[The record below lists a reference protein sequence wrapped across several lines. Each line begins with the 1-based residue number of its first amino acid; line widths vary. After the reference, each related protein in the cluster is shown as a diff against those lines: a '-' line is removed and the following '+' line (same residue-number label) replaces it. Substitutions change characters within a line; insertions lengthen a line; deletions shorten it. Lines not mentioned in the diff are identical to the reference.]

1 MNIQEILT
9 GGGVLLVLMT
19 LVQVTPIKVNP
30 WSAIG
35 RGFKKVFSSIGT
47 AMNGDVLKK
56 MDELEQKI
64 ETIEKK
70 FGEHEHSSE
79 KGKADEKR
87 ASILHFNRELLRD
100 LPQTMEDFIEVL
112 SYIDFYEKYCQ
123 DHPEYENN
131 RAVMAIQNIERAYKE
146 HMEKNDCE

>member
-56 MDELEQKI
+56 MDELEQ
-64 ETIEKK
+64 
-70 FGEHEHSSE
+70 HEHSSE

-146 HMEKNDCE
+146 HMEKNDFA